1 MANDE
6 LDVSVQP
13 DGWKVTSEASK
24 QIKTLRE
31 QKRKIDKEI
40 KNLSFS
46 VKDEGKLEEWKMIHT
61 LKQEVI
67 GRLKEQGVSWKKFVD
82 TPDWFDYAYY
92 KQTGGVKRL
101 VTSLDKPSA
110 DATKTDEATMITLA
124 AEQRTKIVRRK
135 KRNTKKKTDTDTTKS
150 GKGEAQ
156 KTGGVV

>member
-31 QKRKIDKEI
+31 RKRKIDKEI

-82 TPDWFDYAYY
+82 TPDWFEYAWHS
-92 KQTGGVKRL
+92 TSGSVKRIK
-101 VTSLDKPSA
+101 TSISLP
-110 DATKTDEATMITLA
+110 TKNETTTDEARMIKLA
-124 AEQRTKIVRRK
+124 ADQRTRIVRLK
-135 KRNTKKKTDTDTTKS
+135 KRKTKKKTNTDTTKS
-150 GKGEAQ
+150 GKSEAQ
-156 KTGGVV
+156 KTGGIL

>member
-1 MANDE
+1 
-6 LDVSVQP
+6 
-13 DGWKVTSEASK
+13 
-24 QIKTLRE
+24 
-31 QKRKIDKEI
+31 
-40 KNLSFS
+40 
-46 VKDEGKLEEWKMIHT
+46 VKDEGKLEEWKMIHE
-61 LKQEVI
+61 LKQEVV
-67 GRLKEQGVSWKKFVD
+67 GRLKAQGVSWKKFID
-82 TPDWFDYAYY
+82 TPDWFEYAYY

>member
-1 MANDE
+1 MANGDMK
-6 LDVSVQP
+6 VSVKL
-13 DGWKVTSEASK
+13 DSEERK
-24 QIKTLRE
+24 QIQTLRE
-31 QKRKIDKEI
+31 QKRRIDKQI
-40 KNLSFS
+40 KNLSSS

-67 GRLKEQGVSWKKFVD
+67 GRLKKQGVSWKKFID
-82 TPDWFDYAYY
+82 TPDWFEYAYY

-101 VTSLDKPSA
+101 LTSVHKPPAVVTN
-110 DATKTDEATMITLA
+110 TDEATMIKLA

-135 KRNTKKKTDTDTTKS
+135 KRNTKKKTDTSTTKS